1 MARNDMAAHPKLT
14 REQQDRARA
23 GIQTTKLVKRL
34 QMFALGEIDPAAA
47 GKDGEDAKPVE
58 IDSNRLRAIDI
69 LLRKTLP
76 DLSSVTVG
84 GDPENP
90 IKTEEVGS
98 GAAKVLAIVNA
109 IAERSGTTGGA
120 AD

>member
-1 MARNDMAAHPKLT
+1 MAAHKPLT

-34 QMFALGEIDPAAA
+34 QMFALGEIDPAALA
-47 GKDGEDAKPVE
+47 KDGENAKPVE
-58 IDSNRLRAIDI
+58 IDNGRLRAIET

-90 IKTEEVGS
+90 IKTEEVGT
-98 GAAKVLAIVNA
+98 GAAKLLAVIES
-109 IAERSGTTGGA
+109 IAERSVK
-120 AD
+120 